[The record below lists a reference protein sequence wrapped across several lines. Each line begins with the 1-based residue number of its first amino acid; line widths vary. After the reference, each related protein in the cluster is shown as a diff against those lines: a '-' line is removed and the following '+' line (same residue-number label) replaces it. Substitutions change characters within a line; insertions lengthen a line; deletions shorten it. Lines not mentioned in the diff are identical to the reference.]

1 MDNPSAAEFDARDA
15 ELLAQA
21 QRESEVTDAAAVAKA
36 TGEPPVAAPAAPA
49 PVAATPV
56 AETPVAAPAEALA
69 PVAPK
74 AESGSVAAALRA
86 SRHAERVARE
96 RAEALAREIE
106 ELKAKAG
113 ATAATTAGLPPEM
126 LADLDSYAPQA
137 AARMREL
144 EAENL
149 SLKNRPAAP
158 APAPGFSPQ
167 VLSEEQQ
174 GIVDTIP
181 DLLEWQ
187 ITAGHQDRWEAAKAT
202 DGVLSNLPGWKDKP
216 LAERFAEAVR
226 RVKVELADPAPS
238 PAPATLA
245 DAERVIAA
253 AAAAAKASPVAIG
266 DLRGGIAPD
275 SKSIPDYREMT
286 KTMSDE
292 DIIASLPP

>member
-36 TGEPPVAAPAAPA
+36 TGEPPAAPAAPA

-56 AETPVAAPAEALA
+56 AAAPVAAPAEAPA

-113 ATAATTAGLPPEM
+113 ATAATTAELPPEM
-126 LADLDSYAPQA
+126 LADLDNYAPQA

-181 DLLEWQ
+181 TCWNGRSLPGTK
-187 ITAGHQDRWEAAKAT
+187 TAGKQRRPPMVCFQTCPDGRTSRSPIALPKPCAA
-202 DGVLSNLPGWKDKP
+202 
-216 LAERFAEAVR
+216 
-226 RVKVELADPAPS
+226 
-238 PAPATLA
+238 
-245 DAERVIAA
+245 
-253 AAAAAKASPVAIG
+253 
-266 DLRGGIAPD
+266 
-275 SKSIPDYREMT
+275 
-286 KTMSDE
+286 
-292 DIIASLPP
+292 